1 MTKRLVTA
9 GILILLLLRSYGKAA
24 DEAGRF
30 ISGGGVGELSCVEFV
45 SAMEQARR
53 HTYRS
58 VQYWKSIDAYV
69 SYIGGFW
76 TGFNYGWQGRQNIFE
91 SWNIEDILGKLEG
104 TCRGNPTGKFLEAL
118 VLLVESRK

>member
-1 MTKRLVTA
+1 MTKRLVVA
-9 GILILLLLRSYGKAA
+9 GILILLLLRSQGNAA

-69 SYIGGFW
+69 SYVLGFW
-76 TGFNYGWQGRQNIFE
+76 TGFNYGWRGRQNIFE
-91 SWNIEDILGKLEG
+91 GRQCEREQDARSE
-104 TCRGNPTGKFLEAL
+104 
-118 VLLVESRK
+118 